1 MQTLAYKKPW
11 LIPYDNEAVT
21 VPPFNL
27 FTSSVTLVVV
37 AGKIRYQLSGITETE
52 FNLLND
58 SLYLF
63 IQDEATNQ
71 TGDARAITY
80 LEKIEGTPDT
90 FFVVISEPFTVGA
103 GTYIVRYVDP
113 QDWEPSISV
122 EVTEGNVAF
131 GGGDSILAGNVRNF
145 LATKPQE
152 PVVLTP
158 SGGVFR
164 MTNTT
169 INNITVS

>member
-11 LIPYDNEAVT
+11 IINYDVESAT
-21 VPPFNL
+21 VPPFQI
-27 FTSSVTLVVV
+27 FASVTLVVV
-37 AGKIRYQLSGITETE
+37 ANKIRYQLVGITEAE

-58 SLYLF
+58 SLYIF
-63 IQDEATNQ
+63 IQDQATAA
-71 TGDARAITY
+71 TGEARAITY
-80 LEKIEGTPDT
+80 LETDGSDY
-90 FFVVISEPFTVGA
+90 FVVIDEAFTLSA

-113 QDWEPSISV
+113 TDWEPSISV
-122 EVTEGNVAF
+122 EVTEGAVVF
-131 GGGDSILAGNVRNF
+131 GGVESILSGNVRNF

-158 SGGVFR
+158 VSGVFR

-169 INNITVS
+169 INNITVA